1 MNLLETYFMK
11 SGDTPEIL
19 RESIAAGDVIENEH
33 GFAVVQLT
41 EDALLIHACCGDGKY
56 WQEQFEML
64 ARKGGVNKLA
74 MITRR
79 NPKAWARRFGY
90 EAVKVYMEK
99 EL

>member
-1 MNLLETYFMK
+1 MNLLERYFAK
-11 SGDTPEIL
+11 SGDTPEVL
-19 RESIAAGDVIENEH
+19 KLSMAAGDVIQNEH

-64 ARKGGVNKLA
+64 AEKGGVKKLA

-79 NPKAWARRFGY
+79 NPEAWERRFGY
-90 EAVKVYMEK
+90 KVKKFYMEK